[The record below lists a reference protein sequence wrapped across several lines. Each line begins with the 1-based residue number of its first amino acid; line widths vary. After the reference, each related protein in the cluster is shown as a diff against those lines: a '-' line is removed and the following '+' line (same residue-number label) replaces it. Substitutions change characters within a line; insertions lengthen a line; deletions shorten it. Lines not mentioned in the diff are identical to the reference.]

1 MTITG
6 AHAGPISG
14 KTHLHLLRES
24 ATARSDRSAPPP
36 PVEHG
41 ELVAAAAGDP
51 DFDIAAAS
59 GPHGEKSD
67 DVAGEAVSIR
77 RRDQ

>member
-51 DFDIAAAS
+51 DFDVAAAS
-59 GPHGEKSD
+59 ALDRESSD
-67 DVAGEAVSIR
+67 DVVGEAVSVR
-77 RRDQ
+77 RRDP